1 MTDVEYGDKYAVFI
15 TDTGIKFL
23 TNEVSLQIMELLT
36 RSGMTVTE
44 ISELLGQQ
52 KTSIQSNMKK
62 LERWDFISSY
72 IDENDKRKTVYVP
85 SSVKILC
92 PVVPSLDIDSVEKD
106 IIDTIN
112 KENEQYRG
120 IILLMII
127 EAMKLGIDLSPL
139 MLRGGSLLAKYAGKD
154 FKNMD
159 TGTLL
164 RTMEK
169 YFAEAKF
176 PTTELSFKN
185 GDLHAKIHMDRNLK
199 KSLMMTH
206 TMILGYMMEAIS
218 LNTGVRYCLGY
229 VKEDSD
235 GITHAMITPYIG
247 KISNGTIIDDMIK
260 EDTYSGWPLS
270 IYYVNGKSV
279 LFGNEVQ
286 VNILRTL
293 DKSQMSLK
301 GLSNSLNI
309 PPVTVHTNMNKLVES
324 GVIKSDAARSSK
336 YVRYGLSGE
345 PAIIATEKEP
355 RLRIEMDALFKKYA
369 NSPSQYY
376 KALFRYVNHSFR
388 LVGFDISNIIRHIG
402 MNISDSTIEDDPNI
416 SAMEFLNTMCEKN
429 MGLGFKPSIV
439 TYVPLTIILE
449 RDGQTLSEFR
459 FIKPFYEG
467 LFKFGLLKLTGDDYN
482 IRFPFVGKK

>member
-15 TDTGIKFL
+15 TKNGIKFL
-23 TNEVSLQIMELLT
+23 TNEVSLQIMDLLT
-36 RSGMTVTE
+36 HSGMTVTE

-85 SSVKILC
+85 SSVKILS
-92 PVVPSLDIDSVEKD
+92 PIVPSLDVDSIEKE
-106 IIDTIN
+106 IVNMVN
-112 KENEQYRG
+112 KENEHYKG
-120 IILLMII
+120 IILLMMI
-127 EAMKLGIDLSPL
+127 ESMKLGIDLGPL
-139 MLRGGSLLAKYAGKD
+139 MLRGGSILAKYAGKD
-154 FKNMD
+154 FKNMN
-159 TGTLL
+159 TETLL
-164 RTMEK
+164 RTVER

-176 PTTELSFKN
+176 PITELSFRN
-185 GDLHAKIHMDRNLK
+185 GDLYANIHIDRKLER
-199 KSLMMTH
+199 SLMMTH

-229 VKEDSD
+229 VKEDQD
-235 GITHAMITPYIG
+235 GTTHAMMTPYLG
-247 KISNGTIIDDMIK
+247 KISDGSILDDMIK
-260 EDTYSGWPLS
+260 EDADGGWPLS

-286 VNILRTL
+286 VNILQIL
-293 DKSQMSLK
+293 GISQISLK

-309 PPVTVHTNMNKLVES
+309 PPVTIHTNMNKLVES
-324 GVIKSDAARSSK
+324 GVIGSDAARSSK
-336 YVRYGLSGE
+336 YVRYGLRGE

-355 RLRIEMDALFKKYA
+355 LLRIEMDNLFKKYA

-402 MNISDSTIEDDPNI
+402 MNISDSIIEDEPDI
-416 SAMEFLNTMCEKN
+416 SAMEFLNVVCEKN
-429 MGLGFKPSIV
+429 MGLGFKPSVV

-449 RDGQTLSEFR
+449 REGQTHSEFR

-482 IRFPFVGKK
+482 IRFPFTGKK